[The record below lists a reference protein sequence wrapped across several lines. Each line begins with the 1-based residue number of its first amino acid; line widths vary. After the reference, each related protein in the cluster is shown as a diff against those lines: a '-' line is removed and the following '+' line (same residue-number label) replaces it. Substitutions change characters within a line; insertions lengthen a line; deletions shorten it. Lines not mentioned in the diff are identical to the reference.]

1 MKLEKILA
9 EIKEPDSLEV
19 LQPHWDESVAMLGQG
34 LPSFLDPTEFTVSR
48 EYCGFGPEVDPLLE
62 ETARRIARDPAL
74 RPLAWHCF
82 RLLWE
87 HEEYNSMGQWPA
99 LERAL
104 GEKSDIFYLL

>member
-1 MKLEKILA
+1 MELEKVLNQIQ
-9 EIKEPDSLEV
+9 EPGALEV
-19 LQPHWDESVAMLGQG
+19 LQPHWGESVAMLGEG
-34 LPSFLDPTEFTVSR
+34 VPPFLDPAEFLVSR

-74 RPLAWHCF
+74 RHLAWHCS

-87 HEEYNSMGQWPA
+87 HGDYNAMGEWPA

-104 GEKSDIFYLL
+104 GRG